1 MNIGINR
8 ENFRGSV
15 WRSWTGKNTLQKKGV
30 SVRPSLPGPKNNAEN
45 KLVFAS
51 KENRQTAPNPANRKN
66 GRKPNLGQT
75 ESGTKRQRYHN
86 REKKRKRQKERRKD
100 GERKDE
106 KGKRQKKGK
115 MTRKKATE
123 QRKKGETERKK
134 KKQENGERKKRREKG
149 REKT

>member
-1 MNIGINR
+1 MTVVDRQKHLTEKRCFRSAIPARPQKQCRKQTRLCEQR
-8 ENFRGSV
+8 ESANGAES
-15 WRSWTGKNTLQKKGV
+15 GKQKK
-30 SVRPSLPGPKNNAEN
+30 RTKTKPLPDRIRDK
-45 KLVFAS
+45 
-51 KENRQTAPNPANRKN
+51 TAKIPQPR
-66 GRKPNLGQT
+66 
-75 ESGTKRQRYHN
+75 
-86 REKKRKRQKERRKD
+86 KKRKRQKERRKD

>member
-1 MNIGINR
+1 MNTGINR

-86 REKKRKRQKERRKD
+86 REKKEKGKKKEGKTKRGKDRKKERWREKKPQNKGKKEKRKERRK
-100 GERKDE
+100 
-106 KGKRQKKGK
+106 
-115 MTRKKATE
+115 
-123 QRKKGETERKK
+123 
-134 KKQENGERKKRREKG
+134 KQENDERKKRREKG
-149 REKT
+149 REKA